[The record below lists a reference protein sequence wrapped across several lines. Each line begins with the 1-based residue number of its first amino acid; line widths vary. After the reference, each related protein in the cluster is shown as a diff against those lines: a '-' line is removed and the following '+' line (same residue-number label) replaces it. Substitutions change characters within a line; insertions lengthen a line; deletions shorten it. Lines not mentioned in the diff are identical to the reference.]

1 MNKILIYLERL
12 DYFEFREA
20 KAYDRNFLTV
30 PPEFWFPEL
39 KRRTEAL
46 SWSLKMR
53 KMQLNTSNTNDANT
67 VQYVFFSQNPGV
79 VKCLDCESSC
89 GLHCSRLPG
98 LASLLERA
106 QMSLQKK

>member
-1 MNKILIYLERL
+1 LIYLERL

-53 KMQLNTSNTNDANT
+53 KMQLNASNTNDANT
-67 VQYVFFSQNPGV
+67 CSIRVLFSEPR
-79 VKCLDCESSC
+79 CCEV
-89 GLHCSRLPG
+89 PG
-98 LASLLERA
+98 LRKQLRASLFEA
-106 QMSLQKK
+106 SWTCFVIGKSANVFAKK